1 MLVALVLFMT
11 MWPDAAVFLCAWNGF
26 RRDKSHAL
34 ARRTCVPSS
43 VCRFARPVAARVCRQ
58 RLAREPRRVAWYP
71 GSTQKAEAFR
81 SSLPGI
87 EELGAAAPADAG
99 APPQAYLPWLF
110 KAGLSPEE
118 VCESLSASCCRHM
131 AGACM

>member
-1 MLVALVLFMT
+1 M
-11 MWPDAAVFLCAWNGF
+11 
-26 RRDKSHAL
+26 
-34 ARRTCVPSS
+34 
-43 VCRFARPVAARVCRQ
+43 RVYRQ

-118 VCESLSASCCRHM
+118 VRQCLSGLCCRHM

>member
-1 MLVALVLFMT
+1 MCALKGLQACLT
-11 MWPDAAVFLCAWNGF
+11 IG
-26 RRDKSHAL
+26 
-34 ARRTCVPSS
+34 ARG
-43 VCRFARPVAARVCRQ
+43 CRQ

-71 GSTQKAEAFR
+71 GSTQKAAAFR

-118 VCESLSASCCRHM
+118 VCDSLSGLRCRHM
-131 AGACM
+131 AGACMCARPTNQLMFKVLQEFYQVGAMAVS

>member
-1 MLVALVLFMT
+1 M
-11 MWPDAAVFLCAWNGF
+11 CAHIG
-26 RRDKSHAL
+26 L
-34 ARRTCVPSS
+34 Q
-43 VCRFARPVAARVCRQ
+43 VCLTIAARVCRQ

-71 GSTQKAEAFR
+71 GSTQKAAAFR

-118 VCESLSASCCRHM
+118 VCEPCQLYAADTGQER
-131 AGACM
+131 ACDHDARPLCL